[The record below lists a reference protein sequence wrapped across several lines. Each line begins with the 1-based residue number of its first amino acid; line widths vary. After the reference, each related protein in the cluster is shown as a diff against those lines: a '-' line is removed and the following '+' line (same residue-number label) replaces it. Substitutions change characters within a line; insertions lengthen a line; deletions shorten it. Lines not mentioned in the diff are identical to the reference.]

1 MTRLGK
7 IARLSREIRD
17 ELNVRL
23 QNGEVGRKLVEWL
36 NGLPA
41 AQAVLKA
48 NFSGKAISAQ
58 NLSEWKQ
65 GGYEDWVRHQEN
77 CAYAAMLT
85 EMSSDL
91 EEEAGETRLEERL
104 AAPMAMALARLLR
117 EAEESPAGAKRHR
130 MILDVA
136 RQLSQLRREGHQAER
151 VRLERERWEQKE
163 LEIARKERQEAKE
176 AAQKEE
182 VWRQVKA
189 EYPALRPLDE
199 LEADWKPPRKRRVC
213 SEDKGRVARPHPGPL
228 PQERERTEAAPG
240 KSQKERLRTQ
250 AVGDEARPQPKGR
263 ARRRGGKAVIRV
275 GQSLTLPG
283 RPEGELTDAAP
294 GESNQIKVNQTK
306 SNQIKPAEVGGV
318 DSGTVVSDQSPE
330 AKEGGGMEAGQ
341 SQSEPAK
348 PGGLGDYD

>member
-7 IARLSREIRD
+7 IARLSREIRE

-41 AQAVLKA
+41 AQAVLA
-48 NFSGKAISAQ
+48 ENFGGRAISTQ

-213 SEDKGRVARPHPGPL
+213 SEEKPRRRRRA
-228 PQERERTEAAPG
+228 
-240 KSQKERLRTQ
+240 
-250 AVGDEARPQPKGR
+250 QPKGR

-275 GQSLTLPG
+275 GQSLTTPG
-283 RPEGELTDAAP
+283 RQEGELTDAGP
-294 GESNQIKVNQTK
+294 GESSQIKVNQGK